1 VTGSAAA
8 HAHFDDLVLPPDRMA
23 QLHELAH
30 CAARRGSGR
39 NGPATALFVG
49 APGSGKT
56 TAAEALANNL
66 ALDLFHIDLSRVVSK
81 YIGETE
87 KNLERAFAAAEVEG
101 AVLLFDEADALFGKR
116 SEVKDSHDRYAN
128 IEVKYLLQRMEGFA
142 GLAILATNRKQS
154 IDPAFI
160 RRLRF
165 VVEFPFP
172 NRAARDALWRRALS
186 EVTTAEPID
195 TGPLAMLQVN
205 GGAIAG
211 IVRRAEDTAA
221 VAAQPVDLRHIL
233 AAARHEHARL
243 GIPLTGAEFG
253 DPDDAAS

>member
-1 VTGSAAA
+1 
-8 HAHFDDLVLPPDRMA
+8 M
-23 QLHELAH
+23 
-30 CAARRGSGR
+30 
-39 NGPATALFVG
+39 
-49 APGSGKT
+49 
-56 TAAEALANNL
+56 EA
-66 ALDLFHIDLSRVVSK
+66 
-81 YIGETE
+81 
-87 KNLERAFAAAEVEG
+87 
-101 AVLLFDEADALFGKR
+101 
-116 SEVKDSHDRYAN
+116 
-128 IEVKYLLQRMEGFA
+128 FA
-142 GLAILATNRKQS
+142 GLAILATNRKQN
-154 IDPAFI
+154 IDPAFL
-160 RRLRF
+160 RRLRY

-195 TGPLAMLQVN
+195 TGRLAMLQVN

-253 DPDDAAS
+253 DPDDAAG